1 MRISDWSSDVCSSD
15 LERGVEGEHQHL
27 VGARRLHQR
36 LALIERGKAEPRA
49 FRAEEAHRMWI
60 EGRDQRGP
68 PLGTGTR
75 HRAAYHRLMARMK
88 SVEIAE
94 RDDPAP
100 QMSGH
105 RRAAVQPLHRP
116 RYRGVRPSMP
126 DRKSTRL
133 NSSHQ

>member
-1 MRISDWSSDVCSSD
+1 
-15 LERGVEGEHQHL
+15 
-27 VGARRLHQR
+27 
-36 LALIERGKAEPRA
+36 
-49 FRAEEAHRMWI
+49 MWI

-126 DRKSTRL
+126 AQRQHSAANQRHEAVRRPVTLGIVVLAPRLAPAVDRKSVV
-133 NSSHQ
+133 